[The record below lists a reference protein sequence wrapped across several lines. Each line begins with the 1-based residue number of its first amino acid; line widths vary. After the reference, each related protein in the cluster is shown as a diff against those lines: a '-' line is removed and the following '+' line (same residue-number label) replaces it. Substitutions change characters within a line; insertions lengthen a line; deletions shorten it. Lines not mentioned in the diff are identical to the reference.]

1 MKSHHVREDIFLC
14 TGPTTAK
21 DLGENDFYRIHPDWR
36 KPIEWLNGFKVVC
49 LLMFLFLM
57 SGTGNAL
64 ENQFGGYFRTRAYT
78 ETNFTGEDVTEAK
91 DLDRIDT
98 RTRIFYTAKFHENLK
113 FVNKFEMNAVWGGA
127 GTYGQLGAD
136 GANLV
141 VKNSYV
147 DFKVSDV
154 RFSIGVQD
162 FVLAR
167 GYLFNDDIAGV
178 KAIFKVSDS
187 VSLPIYYLKMYEGG
201 SGKKADDYDLD
212 ACILYP
218 TFHLNRETVL
228 KPHFSW
234 IGSDD
239 YSQASTKGSVMNRI
253 PGATK
258 LKVYSGGLEV
268 DSKMGMYTVGA
279 TGIFQFGTIDVP
291 PASYNG
297 HERLDFKGYLV
308 DVFGSV
314 NLGMPTLRIK
324 GIYASGNDR
333 DSYSSGNVDAFFN
346 PGGPGATG
354 TGAQYSWAEIMGL
367 GIFDSFG
374 IATAD
379 DPKGVYADKISN
391 RIIGNLGVTYS
402 PTKDMKIATDLWYA
416 KTAKDVK
423 LIDGTYGNELGTEI
437 DVVITYVLMDNLKLD
452 LVGAY
457 LWAGDVVNKAVSATD
472 AADPYEFGAQL
483 SLAF

>member
-1 MKSHHVREDIFLC
+1 MTIQRSVFRRLVS
-14 TGPTTAK
+14 
-21 DLGENDFYRIHPDWR
+21 L
-36 KPIEWLNGFKVVC
+36 
-49 LLMFLFLM
+49 LFLAWFLSM
-57 SGTGNAL
+57 SNVSNAL

-91 DLDRIDT
+91 DIDRIDT
-98 RTRIFYTAKFHENLK
+98 RSRIFYTVKFSDNLK
-113 FVNKFEMNAVWGGA
+113 FVNKFEMNAIWGGA

-136 GANLV
+136 GANVV

-147 DFKVSDV
+147 DFKMSDL
-154 RFSIGVQD
+154 RFVVGVQD

-178 KAIFKVSDS
+178 KAIYKVTES
-187 VSLPIYYLKMYEGG
+187 VMFPIYYLKMYEGG
-201 SGKKADDYDLD
+201 TGKNADDYDLD
-212 ACILYP
+212 AWIFYP
-218 TFHLNRETVL
+218 TFYLNKETTL
-228 KPHFSW
+228 KPHVSW
-234 IGSDD
+234 IGSDN
-239 YSQASTKGSVMNRI
+239 YSQASTKGYVMNRI

-258 LKVYSGGLEV
+258 LDVYSGGLEI
-268 DSKMGMYTVGA
+268 DSKMGAYAVGA
-279 TGIFQFGTIDVP
+279 TGIFQFGSIDVP

-297 HERLDFKGYLV
+297 HDSLDFKGYLV
-308 DVFGSV
+308 DIFGSV
-314 NLGMPTLRIK
+314 SFGMPTLRIK

-333 DSYSSGNVDAFFN
+333 DSFANGHVDAFFN

-379 DPKGVYADKISN
+379 DPKGLYADKISN
-391 RIIGNLGVTYS
+391 RIIGNLGVTCS
-402 PTKDMKIATDLWYA
+402 PAKDLKIAADLWYA

-423 LIDGTYGNELGTEI
+423 LVDGTYGDELGTEL
-437 DVVITYVLMDNLKLD
+437 DVVMSYVLVDNLKLD
-452 LVGAY
+452 LVAAY
-457 LWAGDVVNKAVSATD
+457 LWAGDVVNKAVSATN